1 MKTKMSLLQFA
12 TVSALALTL
21 GLTGCGT
28 IKFRERDAA
37 QVEKVKK
44 VAVVSFSV
52 TQPAS
57 AKIGIDLTSGKAGAA
72 AGGSMIPQNS
82 PHADE
87 MYLDFNQSVS
97 KNLGW
102 KVMDARVMKANPGY
116 KAAYDKTMKGW
127 QNKMGPNKGDKQF
140 DVADVMDQDCLRIL
154 DVKGRDALIDALG
167 VDAIIG
173 GRVQVIL
180 NGTTVMGVGSRYPQ
194 SKVAFFVYAKG
205 QEKAIWWDGGV
216 EGEEAKESVGKTG
229 FIDEA
234 LLSQLALKSAKTAFA
249 KIGTETSKQ

>member
-1 MKTKMSLLQFA
+1 MKTYQFA
-12 TVSALALTL
+12 SICALALTL

-28 IKFRERDAA
+28 IKTRERDAA
-37 QVEKVKK
+37 QVDKVKK

-57 AKIGIDLTSGKAGAA
+57 AKIGIDLSSGKSGAT

-87 MYLDFNQSVS
+87 MYLEFSQSLA

-102 KVMDARVMKANPGY
+102 KVMDARQMKANAGY
-116 KAAYDKTMKGW
+116 KAAYEKTMKGW

-140 DVADVMDQDCLRIL
+140 DVSEIMDQDCLRIL
-154 DVKGRDALIDALG
+154 DFKGREELLTALG

-205 QEKAIWWDGGV
+205 HEKPIWWEGGV
-216 EGEEAKESVGKTG
+216 DGEEAKESVGKTG

-234 LLSQLALKSAKTAFA
+234 LLSQLAVKSAKTAYQ
-249 KIGTETSKQ
+249 KIGTATTNQ